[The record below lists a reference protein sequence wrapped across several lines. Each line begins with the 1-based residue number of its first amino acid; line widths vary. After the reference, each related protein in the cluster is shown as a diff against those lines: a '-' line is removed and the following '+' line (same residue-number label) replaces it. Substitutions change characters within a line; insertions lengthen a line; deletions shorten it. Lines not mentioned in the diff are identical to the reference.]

1 MKLDPLLSKAA
12 VLAKKRDFEGAI
24 KLLQDEEDRYNG
36 DFKYYYL
43 YAVISLHA
51 GSFVDALENFRFAER
66 IKLRDPSTK
75 LGIAVYHLKHL
86 NTVKAVD
93 YYLDVQEADPNN
105 RIAKSALAA
114 IRKNSGAEA
123 LSDWI
128 TPERLTKLYPP
139 IPAPS
144 LSSKTIFSAAAIL
157 AAVFIVVFGI
167 LVKVKAIPSP
177 FMTRNERQTTD
188 FILSSQERSAP
199 IEAGGL
205 YIYIL
210 TRDQAVNLYETA
222 LSHFQVF
229 RDEAAKK
236 NINKILESNASEALK
251 NKARLLLAYTEVPG
265 FDTFK
270 ERDNSSF
277 FEVKNEPAL
286 YRDVYVIWKG
296 MATNVEVTDEGTR
309 FDFLVGYDTRTTLE
323 GIVPVFFNIPLALN
337 SERPLEVL
345 GKIALSGASYDMR
358 LEGVA
363 VHQSGR
369 LEQ

>member
-12 VLAKKRDFEGAI
+12 RLARKRDYENALKI
-24 KLLQDEEDRYNG
+24 LQAEEDRYSG
-36 DFKYYYL
+36 SFKYYYL
-43 YAVISLHA
+43 YAVICLHS
-51 GSFVDALENFRFAER
+51 GGFVDAIDNFRFAER
-66 IKLRDPSTK
+66 IKMKDPSTM
-75 LGIAVYHLKHL
+75 LGLAVYHLKHL

-93 YYLDVQEADPNN
+93 YYLDVLETDPRNKT
-105 RIAKSALAA
+105 AKNALAV
-114 IRKNSGAEA
+114 IRKHSDSEA

-128 TPERLTKLYPP
+128 SSDKLAKLYPP

-144 LSSKTIFSAAAIL
+144 VNPKTILTFSVLI
-157 AAVFIVVFGI
+157 AVVFFLVFGI
-167 LVKVKAIPSP
+167 IAGVKAHQ
-177 FMTRNERQTTD
+177 RNKRPTAD

-205 YIYIL
+205 YLYIIN
-210 TRDQAVNLYETA
+210 RDQAVNLYDTA
-222 LSHFQVF
+222 LSLFTSY

-251 NKARLLLAYTEVPG
+251 NKARLLLSYTDVPG

-270 ERDNSSF
+270 KQDNPSF
-277 FEVKNEPAL
+277 SEVKNEPAI

-323 GIVPVFFNIPLALN
+323 GIIPVVFNKPVAIN

-345 GKIALSGASYDMR
+345 GKLAFLSSYSDIR
-358 LEGVA
+358 LEGVSI
-363 VHQSGR
+363 HQSGK

>member
-12 VLAKKRDFEGAI
+12 ALAKKRDYEGAI

-36 DFKYYYL
+36 SFKYYYL
-43 YAVISLHA
+43 YGVICLHS
-51 GSFVDALENFRFAER
+51 GSFVDALENFRLAER
-66 IKLRDPSTK
+66 INLRDPSVK

-105 RIAKSALAA
+105 KIAKNALSI
-114 IRKNSGAEA
+114 IRKNSGADA
-123 LSDWI
+123 LSDWV
-128 TPERLTKLYPP
+128 TPERLAKLYPP
-139 IPAPS
+139 IPAPA
-144 LSSKTIFSAAAIL
+144 LSSRTIFSVAVFL
-157 AAVFIVVFGI
+157 AAVFIIVLGI
-167 LVKVKAIPSP
+167 LVKVKAVPSP
-177 FMTRNERQTTD
+177 FRRNERPTAD

-205 YIYIL
+205 YMYIL
-210 TRDQAVNLYETA
+210 TRDQAVNLYDTA
-222 LSHFQVF
+222 LSLFTSY

-251 NKARLLLAYTEVPG
+251 NKARLLLSYTDVPG

-270 ERDNSSF
+270 KQDNPSF
-277 FEVKNEPAL
+277 SEVKNEPAL

-323 GIVPVFFNIPLALN
+323 GIIPVVFNKPVAIN

-345 GKIALSGASYDMR
+345 GKLAFLSSYSDIR
-358 LEGVA
+358 LEGVSI
-363 VHQSGR
+363 HQSGK